1 MITLKIIIN
10 YKLWK
15 KYIEIKMIEATPMK
29 ASIALEHGYKIGNH
43 SADELGYEIS
53 YPDGYKSWC
62 PAEEFDKYYYHIQ
75 DEMVICYIVM
85 I

>member
-1 MITLKIIIN
+1 MG
-10 YKLWK
+10 
-15 KYIEIKMIEATPMK
+15 KYIGIKMIEATPMK

-62 PAEEFDKYYYHIQ
+62 PAKEFDKYYYHIQ
-75 DEMVICYIVM
+75 DENGDMLIVM